1 MVLWSC
7 LTRKME
13 TTANSFSV
21 ENLMARTMHR
31 CGAAEMS
38 KGKRVRNLFADFPPS
53 SLLFRSKFIPY
64 GNNFL
69 VLIGS
74 IIKPLQADLGGARAL
89 TNLIGL

>member
-1 MVLWSC
+1 M
-7 LTRKME
+7 
-13 TTANSFSV
+13 
-21 ENLMARTMHR
+21 
-31 CGAAEMS
+31 
-38 KGKRVRNLFADFPPS
+38 RNLFADFPPS
-53 SLLFRSKFIPY
+53 SRLFRSKFIPY